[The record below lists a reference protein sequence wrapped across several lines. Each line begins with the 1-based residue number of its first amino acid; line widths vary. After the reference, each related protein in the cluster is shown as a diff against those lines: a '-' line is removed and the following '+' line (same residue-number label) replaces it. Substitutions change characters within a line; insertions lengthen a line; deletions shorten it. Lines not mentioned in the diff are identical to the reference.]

1 MAEFLGRGV
10 GVFGDGASETWAAR
24 GWGVGVAAVSAA
36 EVRIPDNASQ
46 AVIKHRGA
54 IQRRIKDG

>member
-10 GVFGDGASETWAAR
+10 GVFGDGASETWVAW
-24 GWGVGVAAVSAA
+24 GWGVGVTAVSAA